1 MQRNLSPRQKNIL
14 EFIVDFISKEHFPP
28 TIRDIQSGC
37 GVSSTSV
44 VNYNLQILQ
53 REGYLNRLAGGA
65 RGIEVTDRAYDTLG
79 LNVGESNSQPVS
91 SVEHHY
97 SRIPIIASIAA
108 GPPISTPHPDAMSDP
123 NIETI
128 EIPPSMTEGKKDV
141 YGLRVKGTS
150 MIDAFVADGDLVL
163 LEPVAN
169 PVNGD
174 MVAAL
179 LKDDEEVTLK
189 RFYLEGGTVRL
200 QPENREMEPIS
211 VAADR
216 VAVQGRVVGV
226 VRTI

>member
-1 MQRNLSPRQKNIL
+1 MQRKLSPRQKTIL
-14 EFIVDFISKEHFPP
+14 EFIKNFILREHFPP

-65 RGIEVTDRAYDTLG
+65 RGIEVTDKAKLG
-79 LNVGESNSQPVS
+79 EDNPQTIFPTIPV
-91 SVEHHY
+91 
-97 SRIPIIASIAA
+97 IANIAA
-108 GPPISTPHPDAMSDP
+108 GSPISPPSIDAMSDP

-128 EIPPSMTEGKKDV
+128 EVPPSMTQGKSNV

-163 LEPVAN
+163 LEPVTN
-169 PVNGD
+169 PANGD

-179 LKDDEEVTLK
+179 LTDDEEVTLK

-200 QPENREMEPIS
+200 QPENSAMEPIS
-211 VAADR
+211 VSADK

>member
-1 MQRNLSPRQKNIL
+1 MQRNLSPRQKSIL
-14 EFIVDFISKEHFPP
+14 EFIKDFIDKEHFPP

-65 RGIEVTDRAYDTLG
+65 RGIEVTDKAKLG
-79 LNVGESNSQPVS
+79 EDNPQTIFPTIPV
-91 SVEHHY
+91 
-97 SRIPIIASIAA
+97 IANIAA
-108 GPPISTPHPDAMSDP
+108 GSPISPPSIDAMSDP

-128 EIPPSMTEGKKDV
+128 EVPPSMTQGKSNV

-163 LEPVAN
+163 LEPVTN
-169 PVNGD
+169 PANGD

-179 LKDDEEVTLK
+179 LTDDEEVTLK

-200 QPENREMEPIS
+200 QPENSEMEPIS
-211 VAADR
+211 VSADR

>member
-14 EFIVDFISKEHFPP
+14 EFIVDFISFPP

-97 SRIPIIASIAA
+97 LRIPVVASIAA
-108 GPPISTPHPDAMSDP
+108 GPPISTPPDAMSDP